1 MKIYTKKGDQGY
13 TSLVGGTRVLKNN
26 PLLYVYGTLDE
37 LNSFIG
43 VLIAHQNYPFLT
55 QIQQDLFKIG
65 GLIATEPQN
74 RERYWK
80 NLDPQTMTQQVEQEI
95 DQISA
100 QLEPLRSFILP
111 QGSHSIAYAHVCRTI
126 CRRAERELVHL
137 AQEDQQLQL
146 CSGYLNRLSDFF
158 YILSRY
164 FHKIE
169 NINPTNCV
177 LGD

>member
-13 TSLVGGTRVLKNN
+13 TSLVGGTRVPKNN
-26 PLLYVYGTLDE
+26 PLLHVYGTLDE

-43 VLIAHQNYPFLT
+43 VLIAYQNYPSLT
-55 QIQQDLFKIG
+55 KIQQDLFKIG
-65 GLIATEPQN
+65 GLIATEPEL
-74 RERYWK
+74 RERHWK
-80 NLDPQTMTQQVEQEI
+80 GLDPKVMTQQVEEEI

-111 QGSHSIAYAHVCRTI
+111 QGSHAIAYAHVCRTI
-126 CRRAERELVHL
+126 CRRTERELIQL

-146 CSGYLNRLSDFF
+146 SCSYINRLSDFF
-158 YILSRY
+158 YILARY

-169 NINPTNCV
+169 NIDVTNCI